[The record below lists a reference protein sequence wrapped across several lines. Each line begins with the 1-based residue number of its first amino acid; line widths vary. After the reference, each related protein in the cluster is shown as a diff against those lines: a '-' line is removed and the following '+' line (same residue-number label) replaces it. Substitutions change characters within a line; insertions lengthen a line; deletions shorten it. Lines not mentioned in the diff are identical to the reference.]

1 MVRNILNQKLKPIS
15 YDSILK
21 NGVLIYGHD
30 KRGGW
35 LKIVEAFFAILLI
48 TGVLLFLV
56 SKGYIGNNEGNSEK
70 VYQIENSI
78 LREIQ
83 LNDGYRNQILGA
95 SPEEGNPPDTYWE
108 TPGDIAGHI
117 EERLPNY
124 LSCNSK
130 ICKPERVCGVD
141 VVLAGNKEVYVQSV
155 LITVTLDQPTFSP
168 RKLTL
173 ACWEK

>member
-1 MVRNILNQKLKPIS
+1 MLTSLYIESNIIPNKYQKNNVPPHTKVCGLIGTCFLDAPKLKPVS
-15 YDSILK
+15 YDFILK

-78 LREIQ
+78 L
-83 LNDGYRNQILGA
+83 
-95 SPEEGNPPDTYWE
+95 
-108 TPGDIAGHI
+108 
-117 EERLPNY
+117 
-124 LSCNSK
+124 
-130 ICKPERVCGVD
+130 
-141 VVLAGNKEVYVQSV
+141 
-155 LITVTLDQPTFSP
+155 
-168 RKLTL
+168 
-173 ACWEK
+173 